1 LNESPQRFLLVF
13 KSGKEGRSDRNE
25 SIETIR
31 RQAQHRLVGT
41 AILVTIAVISFSL
54 LFDTAPRS
62 LPVDMPI
69 AIPAKDKVAPIT
81 PVPMTSVVEAKRALD
96 DNAGGD
102 ETPKPAAINNTV
114 AAVSAEADD
123 DRPDEDST
131 AAAAEQAKQLAAE
144 KVTAEKLA
152 AEKLAAEKLAA
163 NKAAADKAATDK
175 ATADKAAAQKAD
187 TQRAERILNDKPK
200 AANKLDYPDD
210 GKRRVIQV
218 GAFTENRLARA
229 LRLKLEAAGIT
240 TLVNVATVNG
250 ERMIRIRVG
259 PFTDARELQTYI
271 DRIKSMGLEARV
283 LTY

>member
-1 LNESPQRFLLVF
+1 MF
-13 KSGKEGRSDRNE
+13 KSGKEGRSERNE

-31 RQAQHRLVGT
+31 RQAQYRLVGT
-41 AILVTIAVISFSL
+41 AILVTIAVISFSM

-81 PVPMTSVVEAKRALD
+81 PVPTTPVAAAKPAVGND
-96 DNAGGD
+96 AGGA
-102 ETPKPAAINNTV
+102 ETPKPPAMDNTV
-114 AAVSAEADD
+114 AAVSAESDG

-144 KVTAEKLA
+144 KVA
-152 AEKLAAEKLAA
+152 AEKSAAEKVAA
-163 NKAAADKAATDK
+163 DKAAADKAS
-175 ATADKAAAQKAD
+175 ADKAAAQKAE

-200 AANKLDYPDD
+200 TATKLDYPDD

-218 GAFTENRLARA
+218 GAFTENSLARA
-229 LRLKLEAAGIT
+229 LRLRLERAGIT
-240 TLVNVATVNG
+240 TLVNVATING
-250 ERMIRIRVG
+250 VRMIRIRVG
-259 PFTDARELQTYI
+259 PFTDSQELQTYI
-271 DRIKSMGLEARV
+271 DRIKGMGLEARV

>member
-1 LNESPQRFLLVF
+1 MF
-13 KSGKEGRSDRNE
+13 KSGKEGRSERNE

-31 RQAQHRLVGT
+31 RQAQYRLVGT

-54 LFDTAPRS
+54 LFDTAPRP

-69 AIPAKDKVAPIT
+69 AIPAKDKVAPIA
-81 PVPMTSVVEAKRALD
+81 PLPSTSVVVAKPALG
-96 DNAGGD
+96 NKAGD
-102 ETPKPAAINNTV
+102 AETPKPVAIDNTV
-114 AAVSAEADD
+114 ATVSAESDG
-123 DRPDEDST
+123 DRPDEDS
-131 AAAAEQAKQLAAE
+131 AAVAAEQAKQLAAE
-144 KVTAEKLA
+144 KVAAETLA
-152 AEKLAAEKLAA
+152 AEKLV
-163 NKAAADKAATDK
+163 ADKAATDK
-175 ATADKAAAQKAD
+175 AAAQKAE

-200 AANKLDYPDD
+200 TNTKLDYPDD

-240 TLVNVATVNG
+240 TLVNVATING

-259 PFTDARELQTYI
+259 PFTDARELQSYI
-271 DRIKSMGLEARV
+271 DRIKGMGLETRV

>member
-1 LNESPQRFLLVF
+1 MF

-81 PVPMTSVVEAKRALD
+81 PVPMTSVVTAKPALD
-96 DNAGGD
+96 DNAGGA

-144 KVTAEKLA
+144 KVT
-152 AEKLAAEKLAA
+152 AEKLAA

-271 DRIKSMGLEARV
+271 DRIKGMGLEARV

>member
-1 LNESPQRFLLVF
+1 MF
-13 KSGKEGRSDRNE
+13 KSGKEGRSERNE

-31 RQAQHRLVGT
+31 RQAQYRLVGT

-69 AIPAKDKVAPIT
+69 AIPAKDKVVPIT
-81 PVPMTSVVEAKRALD
+81 PVPTTPVAAAKPAVGND
-96 DNAGGD
+96 AGGA
-102 ETPKPAAINNTV
+102 ETPKPPAVDNTV
-114 AAVSAEADD
+114 AAVNAESDG

-144 KVTAEKLA
+144 KVA
-152 AEKLAAEKLAA
+152 AEKSAAEKVAA
-163 NKAAADKAATDK
+163 DKAAADKAS
-175 ATADKAAAQKAD
+175 ADKAAAQKAE

-200 AANKLDYPDD
+200 TATKLDYPDD

-218 GAFTENRLARA
+218 GAFTENSLARA
-229 LRLKLEAAGIT
+229 LRLKLERAGIT
-240 TLVNVATVNG
+240 TLVNVATING
-250 ERMIRIRVG
+250 VRMIRIRVG
-259 PFTDARELQTYI
+259 PFTDSRELQTYI
-271 DRIKSMGLEARV
+271 DRIRGMGLEARV

>member
-1 LNESPQRFLLVF
+1 MF
-13 KSGKEGRSDRNE
+13 KSGKEGRSERNE

-31 RQAQHRLVGT
+31 RQAQYRLVGT

-54 LFDTAPRS
+54 LFDTTPRP

-69 AIPAKDKVAPIT
+69 AIPAKDKVAPIAPLPST
-81 PVPMTSVVEAKRALD
+81 PVVVAKPALG
-96 DNAGGD
+96 NKAGD
-102 ETPKPAAINNTV
+102 AETPKPVAIDNTV
-114 AAVSAEADD
+114 ATVSAESDG
-123 DRPDEDST
+123 DRPDEDS
-131 AAAAEQAKQLAAE
+131 AAVAAEQAKQLAAE
-144 KVTAEKLA
+144 KVAAEILA
-152 AEKLAAEKLAA
+152 AEKLV
-163 NKAAADKAATDK
+163 ADKAATDK
-175 ATADKAAAQKAD
+175 AAAQKAE

-200 AANKLDYPDD
+200 TNTKLDYPDD

-240 TLVNVATVNG
+240 TLVNVATING

-259 PFTDARELQTYI
+259 PFTDARELQSYI
-271 DRIKSMGLEARV
+271 DRIKGMGLETRV

>member
-1 LNESPQRFLLVF
+1 MF
-13 KSGKEGRSDRNE
+13 KSGKEGRSERNE

-31 RQAQHRLVGT
+31 RQAQYRLVGT

-54 LFDTAPRS
+54 LFDTAPRP

-69 AIPAKDKVAPIT
+69 AIPAKDKVAPIAPLPST
-81 PVPMTSVVEAKRALD
+81 PVVVAKPALG
-96 DNAGGD
+96 NKAGD
-102 ETPKPAAINNTV
+102 AETPKPVAIDNTV
-114 AAVSAEADD
+114 ATVSAESDG
-123 DRPDEDST
+123 DRPDEDS
-131 AAAAEQAKQLAAE
+131 AAVAAEQAKQLATE
-144 KVTAEKLA
+144 KVAAETLA
-152 AEKLAAEKLAA
+152 AEKLV
-163 NKAAADKAATDK
+163 ADKAATDK
-175 ATADKAAAQKAD
+175 AAAQKAE

-200 AANKLDYPDD
+200 TNTKLDYPDD

-240 TLVNVATVNG
+240 TLVNVATING

-259 PFTDARELQTYI
+259 PFTDARELQSYI
-271 DRIKSMGLEARV
+271 DRIKGMGLETRV

>member
-1 LNESPQRFLLVF
+1 MF
-13 KSGKEGRSDRNE
+13 KSGKEGRSERNE

-31 RQAQHRLVGT
+31 RQAQYRLVGT

-54 LFDTAPRS
+54 LFDTAPRP

-69 AIPAKDKVAPIT
+69 AIPAKDKVAPIAPLPST
-81 PVPMTSVVEAKRALD
+81 PVVVAKPALG
-96 DNAGGD
+96 NKAGD
-102 ETPKPAAINNTV
+102 AETPKPAAIDNTV
-114 AAVSAEADD
+114 ATVSAESDG
-123 DRPDEDST
+123 DRPDEDS
-131 AAAAEQAKQLAAE
+131 AAVAAEQAKQLAAE
-144 KVTAEKLA
+144 KVAAETLA
-152 AEKLAAEKLAA
+152 AEKLV
-163 NKAAADKAATDK
+163 ADKAATDK
-175 ATADKAAAQKAD
+175 AAAQKAE

-200 AANKLDYPDD
+200 TNTKLDYPDD

-240 TLVNVATVNG
+240 TLVNVATING

-259 PFTDARELQTYI
+259 PFTDARELQSYI
-271 DRIKSMGLEARV
+271 DRIKGMGLETRV

>member
-1 LNESPQRFLLVF
+1 MF

-81 PVPMTSVVEAKRALD
+81 PVPMTSVVAAKPALD

>member
-1 LNESPQRFLLVF
+1 MF
-13 KSGKEGRSDRNE
+13 KSGKEGRSERNE

-31 RQAQHRLVGT
+31 RQAQYRLVGT

-54 LFDTAPRS
+54 LFDTAPRP

-69 AIPAKDKVAPIT
+69 AIPAKDKVAPIAPLPST
-81 PVPMTSVVEAKRALD
+81 PVVVAKPALG
-96 DNAGGD
+96 NKAGD
-102 ETPKPAAINNTV
+102 AETPKPVAIDNTV
-114 AAVSAEADD
+114 ATVSAESDG
-123 DRPDEDST
+123 DRPDEDS
-131 AAAAEQAKQLAAE
+131 AAVAAEQAKQLAAE
-144 KVTAEKLA
+144 KVA
-152 AEKLAAEKLAA
+152 AEKSAAEKVAA
-163 NKAAADKAATDK
+163 DKAAADKAS
-175 ATADKAAAQKAD
+175 ADKAAAQKAE

-200 AANKLDYPDD
+200 TATKLDYPDD

-240 TLVNVATVNG
+240 TLVNVATING

-259 PFTDARELQTYI
+259 PFTDARELQSYI
-271 DRIKSMGLEARV
+271 DRIKGMGLETRV